1 MTPKAIRKL
10 TAAAVA
16 SISLIALS
24 PSAIASSDYPN
35 RPIRLIS
42 PYAAGGLTD
51 VLARMLSKKLSER
64 LGQSVMIEN
73 RTGAG
78 GVIGVDTAAKS
89 VPDGYTIVL
98 VGQGLASVN
107 GSIQKNLPYDTVR
120 DFAPVTMIATFPMV
134 FVGHPTAPP
143 ASMSEFISMAKAKP
157 GALNYGSAGNA
168 STAHLTTE
176 LLKDQVGIDIT
187 HIPYRG
193 ESPAFTELMGGRL
206 SGMFATLGG
215 TLPLIQAGKM
225 RPLAIAT
232 KERSKLLPDVPTMAE
247 AGVPNFVVFGWYGV
261 LAPKGTP
268 QPVLDK
274 LSKTFMEMAREPEF
288 RELMAS
294 RGLDAVGSSPAELGQ
309 LIDSETRRWRSV
321 VQKAGIQAD

>member
-1 MTPKAIRKL
+1 MTSKTIRQL
-10 TAAAVA
+10 TAAVVA
-16 SISLIALS
+16 AMSLVALS
-24 PSAIASSDYPN
+24 PGALANTDYPN
-35 RPIRLIS
+35 KPIRLIS

-64 LGQSVMIEN
+64 LGQSVMVEN

-78 GVIGVDTAAKS
+78 GVIGVDTAAKAT
-89 VPDGYTIVL
+89 PDGYTIVL

-120 DFAPVTMIATFPMV
+120 DFAPLTMIATFPMV
-134 FVGHPTAPP
+134 FVGQASAPP
-143 ASMSEFISMAKAKP
+143 ASVSEFISMAKAKP
-157 GALNYGSAGNA
+157 GALTYGSAGNA
-168 STAHLTTE
+168 STAHLTME
-176 LLKDQVGIDIT
+176 LFKDQVGIDII
-187 HIPYRG
+187 HVPYRG
-193 ESPAFTELMGGRL
+193 EAQSFTELMGGRL

-215 TLPLIQAGKM
+215 TLPLVQTGKM
-225 RPLAIAT
+225 RALAIAT

-247 AGVPNFVVFGWYGV
+247 AGVPNFEVFGWYGV

-274 LSKTFMEMAREPEF
+274 LSKTLMEMAREPEF
-288 RELMAS
+288 REQMAS
-294 RGLDAVGSSPAELGQ
+294 RGLEAVGSTPAELAK
-309 LIDSETRRWRSV
+309 LIDSETRRWRAV